1 MFQVYRLI
9 VDFGV
14 GPAWYLQAEFATLA
28 EAQAFKA
35 SLPGIGHCIRVDGVR
50 IPGID

>member
-14 GPAWYLQAEFATLA
+14 GPAFYLQAEFATLP
-28 EAQAFKA
+28 EARAFAA
-35 SLPGIGHCIRVDGVR
+35 SMPGMGHIIRHNGEEVT
-50 IPGID
+50 

>member
-1 MFQVYRLI
+1 MMFQVFRLI

-28 EAQAFKA
+28 EARAFA
-35 SLPGIGHCIRVDGVR
+35 QSMPGMGHIIRHNDEEVT
-50 IPGID
+50 